1 MIQISPRCYSFYNGK
16 PKKEQAKPG
25 RAKWRRASV
34 RGLYINHSASVIC
47 KQSVTSRNILPHT
60 LSLCLSP
67 PQIWCQA
74 GFTGAP
80 CVCLM
85 ASCWW
90 HRYIWTQRNLI
101 NYAATLCSA
110 AFNAPCK
117 RAFVCKHSLWCCTQQ
132 EKKSCFLFS
141 CFFYSFITGTTPHV
155 TCYSLFCIEFHNL
168 PVQLCFLRDCNFFYD
183 SIRLCSVLSEL
194 SNRVI
199 SFFSK

>member
-110 AFNAPCK
+110 ALMRLVSVRLSVNTLCGVAHSKK
-117 RAFVCKHSLWCCTQQ
+117 RNPVFSFLVFFIASSLELHFT
-132 EKKSCFLFS
+132 L
-141 CFFYSFITGTTPHV
+141 HV
-155 TCYSLFCIEFHNL
+155 TLYFALNSTTYRSSC
-168 PVQLCFLRDCNFFYD
+168 VFFV
-183 SIRLCSVLSEL
+183 I
-194 SNRVI
+194 VI
-199 SFFSK
+199 SSMTLYGFVQCCQNCPIGS